1 MANYKNIL
9 TEGSE
14 KMIEIINDL
23 KEKILRQGF
32 RPNVIAMNV
41 STYQK
46 LKSLAGNSTYWTDA
60 YRKPATI
67 LGLDIMID
75 NNIMDNVL
83 AVKDTMSDAQ
93 AIGCVPAPRCK
104 NITINQDRAF
114 GFEVDD
120 IGGMWF
126 KPRGTDS
133 NNNLPARYI
142 VNDDACILF
151 WDSKG
156 KTKTVVKRCKDD
168 NIDPIKAFL
177 WAYFEKTSGM
187 SKTKANKYLQKVE
200 ADYQNYKEN

>member
-1 MANYKNIL
+1 
-9 TEGSE
+9 
-14 KMIEIINDL
+14 MIELIRDL
-23 KEKILRQGF
+23 KEKILRQGL
-32 RPNVIAMNV
+32 RPTVAVMNV
-41 STYQK
+41 WTYQK
-46 LKSLAGNSTYWTDA
+46 LKALAGNSTYFTNA
-60 YRKPATI
+60 NRRPATV

-75 NNIMDNVL
+75 NNIMDDVI
-83 AVKDTMSDAQ
+83 AVKDLMSDAQ
-93 AIGCVPAPRCK
+93 AIGCVPAPKCK
-104 NITINQDRAF
+104 DITIEQSRGF
-114 GFEVDD
+114 SFEVDD
-120 IGGMWF
+120 VQPWGWTIRGG
-126 KPRGTDS
+126 KVPNES
-133 NNNLPARYI
+133 LPVRYI

>member
-1 MANYKNIL
+1 
-9 TEGSE
+9 
-14 KMIEIINDL
+14 MIELIQEL
-23 KEKILRQGF
+23 KFKIERQGF
-32 RPNVIAMNV
+32 RPNVISMNV

-46 LKSLAGNSTYWTDA
+46 LKAMAGSSTYWTDA
-60 YRKPATI
+60 HRKPATI

-83 AVKDTMSDAQ
+83 AVKDSLHDAQ
-93 AIGCVPAPRCK
+93 AVGCVPAPRCK
-104 NITINQDRAF
+104 NITIDRDRAF

-120 IGGMWF
+120 VQPWTPWGWTL
-126 KPRGTDS
+126 RGKDS
-133 NNNLPARYI
+133 KLPARYI

-156 KTKTVVKRCKDD
+156 KSKTIVKRCKDD
-168 NIDPIKAFL
+168 DIDPIKAFL

-200 ADYQNYKEN
+200 ADYQENN

>member
-1 MANYKNIL
+1 
-9 TEGSE
+9 
-14 KMIEIINDL
+14 MIDL
-23 KEKILRQGF
+23 IRELIEKICKQGF
-32 RPNVIAMNV
+32 RPNRVTMNV
-41 STYQK
+41 ATYQR
-46 LKSLAGNSTYWTDA
+46 LKAIAGACTYFTDA
-60 YRKPATI
+60 ERRPATVFGI
-67 LGLDIMID
+67 DINID
-75 NNIMDNVL
+75 DKYMDGVISVRDL
-83 AVKDTMSDAQ
+83 LHDAQ
-93 AIGCVPAPRCK
+93 AIGSIPMAKCK
-104 NITINQDRAF
+104 DITIRQDRAF

-120 IGGMWF
+120 IEPWGWTVRGG
-126 KPRGTDS
+126 KVPNES
-133 NNNLPARYI
+133 LPARYI

>member
-1 MANYKNIL
+1 
-9 TEGSE
+9 
-14 KMIEIINDL
+14 MIELINEL

-32 RPNVIAMNV
+32 RPTTVTMNV

-46 LKSLAGNSTYWTDA
+46 LKALAGNSTYFTNAD
-60 YRKPATI
+60 RRPATV

-75 NNIMDNVL
+75 NNIMDDVL
-83 AVKDTMSDAQ
+83 AVKDRNNDAQ
-93 AIGCVPAPRCK
+93 AIGCVPAPKCK
-104 NITINQDRAF
+104 PITIRQDRYF
-114 GFEVDD
+114 NVEVDD
-120 IGGMWF
+120 VQPWGWFRGG
-126 KPRGTDS
+126 KIS
-133 NNNLPARYI
+133 NESLPVRYI

-200 ADYQNYKEN
+200 ANYEEYKHNG

>member
-1 MANYKNIL
+1 
-9 TEGSE
+9 
-14 KMIEIINDL
+14 MIDTIRELI
-23 KEKILRQGF
+23 EKIERQGL
-32 RPNVIAMNV
+32 RPNVVSMNV
-41 STYQK
+41 ATYQK
-46 LKSLAGNSTYWTDA
+46 LKALAGCSTYFTDA
-60 YRKPATI
+60 DRRPATVFGI
-67 LGLDIMID
+67 DIRID
-75 NNIMDNVL
+75 NKYMDGVI
-83 AVKDTMSDAQ
+83 AVRNLEHDAQ
-93 AIGCVPAPRCK
+93 AVGCVLMTQP
-104 NITINQDRAF
+104 ITIRQDRAF

-126 KPRGTDS
+126 KPRGNNS
-133 NNNLPARYI
+133 NKNLPARYI

-200 ADYQNYKEN
+200 ADYQEYKEN